1 VVGFVQLRCGLRS
14 CRRCRT
20 QVGDKVRFSLCDVFL
35 PSLETVLAPLPGE
48 TVLEGTIV
56 DFSDSGSKPR
66 VFAVVEV
73 VRTQTVVVPV
83 EKLGISMPSKFEGR
97 S

>member
-1 VVGFVQLRCGLRS
+1 M
-14 CRRCRT
+14 
-20 QVGDKVRFSLCDVFL
+20 GDEVRFSVCDVFL
-35 PSLETVLAPLPGE
+35 PSPETVLAPLPGE
-48 TVLEGTIV
+48 AVLEGTVV

-83 EKLGISMPSKFEGR
+83 EKLEISMSSKFEGR